1 MIRGH
6 VELKTRGRYT
16 PFRYVSAVFLSSWR
30 NEWEIFEKAIREL
43 PDDEREAKLKE
54 KARLLEGI
62 WRLRSEII
70 RDSGKALDTDGFVHD
85 YDEMDRIIRRHAGGR
100 LDGWGDL
107 ISFDPGLRQP
117 DPKTSYGDLDKVFV
131 VFDRDREM
139 YPDKRTDEDYRKVF
153 EECGSLGYEILL
165 STPMF
170 EFWLLLHHE
179 GVDAGEFS
187 PYLDYKYE
195 VLEAL
200 RDREMTGCSDWDL
213 GVDGVKGISKERM
226 TRFYGN
232 EGFRTALEQSK
243 RLPTD
248 LEGLLNSVGS
258 NVGIELE
265 ALLMHRGLPSPF

>member
-6 VELKTRGRYT
+6 VELKTKGRYT
-16 PFRYVSAVFLSSWR
+16 PFRYVTSVFLSSWR
-30 NEWEIFEKAIREL
+30 NEWERREEAMRML
-43 PDDEREAKLKE
+43 SEDEMETALKE

-62 WRLRSEII
+62 RRLRSEII
-70 RDSGKALDTDGFVHD
+70 RDSGKALDAEGFVRD
-85 YDEMDRIIRRHAGGR
+85 YDEMDRIIRRHAEGR

-107 ISFDPGLRQP
+107 IAFDPGLHQP
-117 DPKTSYGDLDKVFV
+117 GPRTFYGDLDKVFV

-139 YPDKRTDEDYRKVF
+139 YSHERTDDEYRRLF
-153 EECGSLGYEILL
+153 GECGDLGYEILL

-170 EFWLLLHHE
+170 EFWLLLHH
-179 GVDAGEFS
+179 GGIDAGEFS
-187 PYLDYKYE
+187 PYLDHKYE

-200 RDREMTGCSDWDL
+200 RDREMTGCSDWDR

-226 TRFYGN
+226 SRFYGN
-232 EGFRTALEQSK
+232 RGFRTALEQSK

-248 LEGLLNSVGS
+248 LEGLLNAVGS

-265 ALLMHRGLPSPF
+265 ALLEHRGPPSPF